1 MAKVLSQQEIDSLLT
16 ALSSGEI
23 DAEEVQKEGE
33 KHKVRPYDF
42 RRPNKFSKE
51 QIHSLEIIY
60 ENYARIASNSLSSQ
74 VRSNIKMKKVS
85 IEQVTYEEFI
95 RSIPNPTLLLNIKMP
110 PLNGALLLEVNLQF
124 AFQIIELLCG
134 GGSGAPIGDREL
146 TDIEKGIVRGM
157 LDGFVRSMKEAW
169 RDVVAVEPSLESVES
184 NPQLNQM
191 MSPTE
196 SVALVTF
203 VLEVADVQS
212 FANLCIPYLSIE
224 KISDKL
230 TGQSWFQGNDSEGN
244 TEYAAALRDRIQS
257 SGVNLSIFLGSTDI
271 MVGDFLNLSEGDV
284 LPLDK
289 LTDEPLSMYVED
301 KMHFRVQPGIYDGKL
316 AVQVTDIVEKDV
328 DRDE

>member
-33 KHKVRPYDF
+33 RHIRPYDF

-60 ENYARIASNSLSSQ
+60 ENYARITSNSLSSQ
-74 VRSNIKMKKVS
+74 VRSNIKMKRVS

-95 RSIPNPTLLLNIKMP
+95 RSIPNPTLLLNIKMA
-110 PLNGALLLEVNLQF
+110 PLSGALLLEVNLQF

-146 TDIEKGIVRGM
+146 TDIEKGIVRGI
-157 LDGFVRSMKEAW
+157 LDGFVGSMKEAW
-169 RDVVAVEPSLESVES
+169 QDVVEVEPSLESVES

-203 VLEVADVQS
+203 VLEVGDVQS

-230 TGQSWFQGNDSEGN
+230 TGQFWFQEAGSEEN
-244 TEYAAALRDRIQS
+244 TEYTAALRDRIRS
-257 SGVNLSIFLGSTDI
+257 SRVNLSIFLGSTDI
-271 MVGDFLNLSEGDV
+271 TVRDFLNLSEGDV
-284 LPLDK
+284 LPLNK
-289 LTDEPLSMYVED
+289 PTDAPLCMYVED

-316 AVQVTDIVEKDV
+316 AVQVTDVVGKDV